1 MTNPRNQIAALLV
14 LATLFWGTG
23 RNSVI
28 GGELLKGGVP
38 LGSSPPAGAA
48 GAEPT
53 VAIIVNQSNTVD
65 NLSMAELRKI
75 FMGERSHWP
84 NGRRITL
91 VMMDPT
97 QPERKVVLRE
107 IYGMN
112 EKDLNQ
118 HFVQG
123 VFTGAV
129 SVSPKT
135 LGTTGEVL
143 KFVFNVPGAIGYV
156 RAEEADKTVKILR
169 VDGRLPDDTD
179 YKLRMT
185 GKK

>member
-1 MTNPRNQIAALLV
+1 MKHIITFVLFLLAAALLYGD
-14 LATLFWGTG
+14 LAH
-23 RNSVI
+23 S
-28 GGELLKGGVP
+28 
-38 LGSSPPAGAA
+38 AA
-48 GAEPT
+48 GGAPA
-53 VAIIVNQSNTVD
+53 VPALVAGNDQSLAIIVNQTNPVD
-65 NLSMAELRKI
+65 NFSFADLRKI
-75 FMGERSHWP
+75 FLGERSHWP

-91 VMMDPT
+91 VMMDPA
-97 QPERKVVLRE
+97 QQERKVVLRE

-135 LGTTGEVL
+135 LSTTADVL

-156 RAEEADKTVKILR
+156 RADEADKSVKILR
-169 VDGRLPDDTD
+169 VDGRLPDDKD
-179 YKLRMT
+179 YKLR
-185 GKK
+185 